1 MENKQICV
9 VNKYAGS
16 KEINGQN
23 RGTCISEFP

>member
-1 MENKQICV
+1 MENKQIV